1 MLVEEKSITD
11 PARRALSRKIRRKE
25 KIFRAG
31 CNLRRI
37 FPSYRA
43 EHEKEARRMKK
54 AIALALAAALLT
66 GLAISAVLRQRTP
79 RPERLT
85 AQPTSR
91 EMVELVRTLRGKS

>member
-1 MLVEEKSITD
+1 
-11 PARRALSRKIRRKE
+11 
-25 KIFRAG
+25 
-31 CNLRRI
+31 
-37 FPSYRA
+37 
-43 EHEKEARRMKK
+43 MKK

-66 GLAISAVLRQRTP
+66 GLALSAVLRQRTP

>member
-1 MLVEEKSITD
+1 
-11 PARRALSRKIRRKE
+11 
-25 KIFRAG
+25 
-31 CNLRRI
+31 
-37 FPSYRA
+37 
-43 EHEKEARRMKK
+43 MKK

-91 EMVELVRTLRGKS
+91 EMVELVRTLSGKS

>member
-1 MLVEEKSITD
+1 
-11 PARRALSRKIRRKE
+11 
-25 KIFRAG
+25 
-31 CNLRRI
+31 
-37 FPSYRA
+37 
-43 EHEKEARRMKK
+43 MKK

-66 GLAISAVLRQRTP
+66 GLTISAVLRQRTL

>member
-1 MLVEEKSITD
+1 
-11 PARRALSRKIRRKE
+11 
-25 KIFRAG
+25 
-31 CNLRRI
+31 
-37 FPSYRA
+37 
-43 EHEKEARRMKK
+43 MKK

-79 RPERLT
+79 RPEQLT